1 MSAPKYDVTYPE
13 TRNRLTV
20 AFRLIL
26 AIPHQIVVTLW
37 GYLAQILAVVQWF
50 IVLFTG
56 QRNDGIWN
64 MHLSYLGY
72 YGRVQGYSF
81 LLFDEYPAFGTDQAK
96 VPMVQDLTYGEPA
109 SRLTNG
115 LRFIWIIPAMI
126 LGIVF
131 GIAVSVV
138 LLIVWFAILFTGR
151 FPRGMFDFTM
161 KALRFFLQLTSYALM
176 MTDTYPK
183 WGSGVPA
190 VGAAPVPPSVPP
202 SDPTPGIVPP
212 APAT

>member
-1 MSAPKYDVTYPE
+1 MGELTADVGYADK
-13 TRNRLTV
+13 RNRLTC
-20 AFRLIL
+20 AFRGIL
-26 AIPHQIVVTLW
+26 AIPHVIVAYFW
-37 GYLAQILAVVQWF
+37 GIVAEIVAIPQWF
-50 IVLFTG
+50 IIVFTG
-56 QRNDGIWN
+56 KRNQALWDLQWGW
-64 MHLSYLGY
+64 LSYA
-72 YGRVQGYSF
+72 GRVNAYQY

-190 VGAAPVPPSVPP
+190 VGTTPAAPPTVPPPA
-202 SDPTPGIVPP
+202 PGVVPP